1 MRIPPKINGG
11 PERRAPR
18 RLASWFLASVSV
30 LPWTA
35 GAQQASDSPFA
46 FSGFGTVGLVRQIG
60 ADGLGFGRNTTQVG
74 AGSRLSAQ
82 PDSRLGGQV
91 NWNGGARWDGAVQGV
106 LLPNPHGA
114 PAQEILQQ
122 AYLGYRALPDTRVRL
137 GRISP
142 DVFLYSDSRNVG
154 YALPFARPPVDFYGF
169 APLASVDGVDLDQRW
184 NVGDSTWRAR
194 ATAGWFRTSV
204 VSASSATRVEL
215 RGRQAL
221 SASLSHER
229 DGLLLKLSYL
239 RGHVDAQTGDAVA
252 DLRQAL
258 DGLRTLPLPG
268 IGQRIDALGRNF
280 GFSGDASYLG
290 LAAQYERGPWT
301 LVAEGSRM
309 MVPDSPLSARR
320 GYASLGWRNGSVNY
334 FGFASRVKPDQAR
347 TVTPDLAGPLA
358 PVIGPNAAKQAQTL
372 AGIATSVSNSLRYD
386 QSTVGA
392 GIRWDFAPNAALT
405 FQVDRFDI
413 RQDGGAAWRGY
424 QGQAVKGTLV
434 TLLVDFVWG
443 Q

>member
-1 MRIPPKINGG
+1 M
-11 PERRAPR
+11 
-18 RLASWFLASVSV
+18 SV
-30 LPWTA
+30 LPSQA
-35 GAQQASDSPFA
+35 GAQQAPDNPFS
-46 FSGFGTVGLVRQIG
+46 FSGFGTVGLVRQNG
-60 ADGLGFGRNTTQVG
+60 AGDLGFARNSTQVG

-91 NWNGGARWDGAVQGV
+91 NWTGGARWDAALQGI
-106 LLPNPHGA
+106 LLPDPHGA
-114 PAQEILQQ
+114 PRREILQQ
-122 AYLGYRALPDTRVRL
+122 AYVGYRPAPDTRLRL

-169 APLASVDGVDLDQRW
+169 APLASIDGVDLDQRW
-184 NVGDSTWRAR
+184 KIGDSTWRAR

-204 VSASSATRVEL
+204 VSANSATRVEL

-221 SASLSHER
+221 STSLSHES

-239 RGHVDAQTGDAVA
+239 RGHVDADVGDAVA
-252 DLRQAL
+252 GLQQAL
-258 DGLRTLPLPG
+258 GGLRALPIPG
-268 IGQRIDALGRNF
+268 IGARIDALGRNF
-280 GFSGDASYLG
+280 GFSGNASYLG

-309 MVPDSPLSARR
+309 MVADSPLTARR
-320 GYASLGWRNGSVNY
+320 GYVSVGWRNGGVNY
-334 FGFASRVKPDQAR
+334 YGILSRVKPDQAR
-347 TVTPDLAGPLA
+347 ADAPDLAGSLA
-358 PVIGPNAAKQAQTL
+358 PVIGPNAAQQAQML

-405 FQVDRFDI
+405 FQVERFDI
-413 RQDGGAAWRGY
+413 RRDGGAAWRGY
-424 QGQAVKGTLV
+424 EGQAVKGTLV